1 MKNQTE
7 LYIDN
12 AIAWAERQLGRDD
25 YCFRCLAFVED
36 AYEEANAIEIF
47 GGSSAKESADEYG
60 VSGSIMEI
68 PPRGAFVFYD
78 MTGDIVGK
86 HENYG
91 HVGLHL
97 GDGRVIHAWD
107 EIRIDSL
114 AAIETLEPAEGWT
127 QSRYIGWAPAQRILQ
142 GHEIK

>member
-25 YCFRCLAFVED
+25 YCLRCLAFVED
-36 AYEEANAIEIF
+36 AYEAANAIEIF

-60 VSGSIMEI
+60 VAGGTADT

-78 MTGDIVGK
+78 MTGEIAG
-86 HENYG
+86 ERANYG

-97 GDGRVIHAWD
+97 GDGRIIHAWD
-107 EIRIDSL
+107 EVRIDSV
-114 AAIETLEPAEGWT
+114 AGIEVLEPAEGWT
-127 QSRYIGWAPAQRILQ
+127 RPRYIGWAAPDRILQ
-142 GHEIK
+142 GHLAK